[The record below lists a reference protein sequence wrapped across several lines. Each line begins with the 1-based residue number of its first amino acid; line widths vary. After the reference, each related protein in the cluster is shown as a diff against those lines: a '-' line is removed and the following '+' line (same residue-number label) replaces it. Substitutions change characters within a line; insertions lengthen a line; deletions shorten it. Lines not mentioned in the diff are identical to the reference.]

1 MKALSTISAAAVLAT
16 TFAIPAWAGS
26 VGMGRPAP
34 QAQANTAQTQVNPE
48 LIAQLQEASDDA
60 VREGRNGNKNNP
72 VFGQKAAHINDLI
85 DRLKAGQSVD
95 PAEIDQAFQP
105 ARVW

>member
-1 MKALSTISAAAVLAT
+1 MKTLSKISAAAVLAT

-26 VGMGRPAP
+26 VGIARTAP
-34 QAQANTAQTQVNPE
+34 QAQTNTAQANSE
-48 LIAQLQEASDDA
+48 LISELQEASDDA
-60 VREGRNGNKNNP
+60 VREGRTGNKNNP
-72 VFGQKAAHINDLI
+72 VFGQKAAQINDLI
-85 DRLKAGQSVD
+85 DRLKAGQNVD